1 MLVPK
6 VLIARFVR
14 ANLSLIPTGKVTM
27 KLFPIA
33 LFMLVAFP
41 AITSAQNNI
50 EPPLITVTGQAEV
63 CVPPDEVLFTLAVE
77 NVDRDMVVAGKK
89 TDDSVKQI
97 LAIARKHNVKPED
110 VQTSQIS
117 IQPKY
122 NTDDLPYESR
132 ERVKRVLIGYEVS
145 KTVAIRLREIAR
157 FDELL
162 ADVLKAGIT
171 RLSNLEF
178 RDSQI
183 RKHRDEARRMAIRA
197 AQEKAKLLAGE
208 IGQSIGPAYSISE
221 NTTDSS
227 RASGTLQNYVSTQ
240 TGETSDTES
249 AIATGSISITVQVT
263 VRFRL
268 M

>member
-1 MLVPK
+1 MKTFLFVLFILV
-6 VLIARFVR
+6 
-14 ANLSLIPTGKVTM
+14 T
-27 KLFPIA
+27 FPLA
-33 LFMLVAFP
+33 A
-41 AITSAQNNI
+41 SAQSNI

-63 CVPPDEVLFTLAVE
+63 RVPPDEVLFTLAVE
-77 NVDRDMVVAGKK
+77 NVDRDMLVANKK

-97 LAIARKHNVKPED
+97 LSIARKNNVKPED

-117 IQPKY
+117 VESKY
-122 NTDDLPYESR
+122 NTDDMPYE
-132 ERVKRVLIGYEVS
+132 ERNKARRVLVGYEVS
-145 KTVAIRLREIAR
+145 KTVAIRLRDISR

-178 RDSQI
+178 LDSQI

-208 IGQSIGPAYSISE
+208 IGQSIGPAYSITEYTPDYGRASAALQTQ
-221 NTTDSS
+221 NATDSIGG
-227 RASGTLQNYVSTQ
+227 ATSG
-240 TGETSDTES
+240 GES
-249 AIATGSISITVQVT
+249 AIAPGSISITAQVT

>member
-1 MLVPK
+1 MK
-6 VLIARFVR
+6 FLIA
-14 ANLSLIPTGKVTM
+14 L
-27 KLFPIA
+27 
-33 LFMLVAFP
+33 LVVSAFP
-41 AITSAQNNI
+41 AVVLAQNNI
-50 EPPLITVTGQAEV
+50 EPPLVTVTGQAEV
-63 CVPPDEVLFTLAVE
+63 RVPPDEVLFTLAVE
-77 NVDRDMVVAGKK
+77 NVDRDMLVANKK

-97 LAIARKHNVKPED
+97 LTIARKNNIKPED

-132 ERVKRVLIGYEVS
+132 ERVKRVLVGYEVS
-145 KTVAIRLREIAR
+145 KTVTIRLRDISR

-171 RLSNLEF
+171 RLSNLQF
-178 RDSQI
+178 LDSQI
-183 RKHRDEARRMAIRA
+183 RKHRDEARRMAMRA

-208 IGQSIGPAYSISE
+208 IGQAIGPAYSITE
-221 NTTDSS
+221 DTPEYGRDNTMY
-227 RASGTLQNYVSTQ
+227 QNVSTRS
-240 TGETSDTES
+240 GETAES
-249 AIATGSISITVQVT
+249 ESPTAPGSLSVTVRVT

>member
-1 MLVPK
+1 MKIFLLVLFM
-6 VLIARFVR
+6 VVA
-14 ANLSLIPTGKVTM
+14 
-27 KLFPIA
+27 FPIA
-33 LFMLVAFP
+33 A
-41 AITSAQNNI
+41 SAQNNV

-63 CVPPDEVLFTLAVE
+63 RVPPDEVVFTLAVE
-77 NVDRDMVVAGKK
+77 NVDKDMVVASKR
-89 TDDSVKQI
+89 TDDIVRQI
-97 LAIARKHNVKPED
+97 LAIARKNNVKAED
-110 VQTSQIS
+110 VQTSHIS
-117 IQPKY
+117 VQPKY

-132 ERVKRVLIGYEVS
+132 DKVKRVLVGYEVS

-157 FDELL
+157 FDDLL

-208 IGQSIGPAYSISE
+208 IGQSIGPAYSITEESGVDYARSM
-221 NTTDSS
+221 NQNVTTTTGASSDSDS
-227 RASGTLQNYVSTQ
+227 ATAPGT
-240 TGETSDTES
+240 
-249 AIATGSISITVQVT
+249 ISVTAQVT